1 MEIKLNY
8 KTKKIEDVKIGDYVK
23 SFNLETEKIEPRKVI
38 DTFRPVVKNPYKI
51 TFSDGGYIINSDK
64 HPILILRDEK
74 YLYKTVKDLYIGD
87 KVLNSN
93 NENCLITKIEKLD
106 SNEYKSDN
114 FYDIEV
120 EYNNNFF
127 AGFNG
132 LYCNHNSA
140 NANYPFFHYE
150 IELICQLKD
159 TRGTYE
165 TRCRHMDVT
174 IIINKWFMEKVLK
187 KEDIY
192 VFHMNEVPGLY
203 EALGDYEKF
212 DTLYKKYSKSVSKEH
227 KKKINAYTLF
237 NMFLFER
244 SLTGR
249 LYFVFADNITKGA
262 WKEPVYNTNLCC
274 FTGDT
279 KVIVL
284 NKLNNQWEDVEIS
297 KLVGNEENY
306 EVTCSP
312 KLRRQTSH
320 LPFTAFKTGVKE
332 VIKIKV
338 KYKHNENAFYIKCTK
353 DHLFLTHNREWVEAK
368 DLTNKSLFYV
378 KGINVK
384 EEWYGKNCDN
394 HCEVLEIID
403 EGEITDVYDLN
414 VPGASNFFLS
424 SGILV
429 HNCEINLPNK
439 PLDGSL
445 GTPEIASCIL
455 ASLNHG
461 YIKDERVPIACEYL
475 IRFLDN
481 MIDYMT
487 YDMEEVEYS
496 STKRRALGIGHS
508 DLFHFLAK
516 NKKFYNTEE
525 GKELI
530 HRRMESSYYN
540 LLKASNK
547 LAKEKGRCELYNDT
561 TYSEG
566 WLSFKDF
573 DNTYQLQEDWETLE
587 KDIKDYGLRNS
598 TVSACAPCGNS
609 AVVSNSTSGVE
620 PPRELETLKEDKNFK
635 ILKLVP
641 EYEKLKNYYTT
652 AWGLDFNNIDYF
664 KMLGIVQKFVDQAI
678 STNQYTNAFK
688 YEDQKV
694 PLKDVYNEIITAMN
708 SGLKTLYYQNFR
720 ANDNIDG
727 LKDEEAPKCGSGGC
741 EI

>member
-1 MEIKLNY
+1 MEIYVTKNSGELELYDPEKINEKVLYACEGLTNVNASDILMNTNIKIVNKIKSSEIQKALVQSAAELITAETPNYDIVAARLLNQKLRKEVYGQYAPKDFLTCVKHRVKEGWYDKSILEDYTEAEIEYFGTKIKYQLDEKLNY
-8 KTKKIEDVKIGDYVK
+8 NSMSQMYHKYLLKDKDKCIETPQEVFMIMNMLIFSKSENRKKWILEGYKLLSNKEV
-23 SFNLETEKIEPRKVI
+23 SFPTPVMNGLRTNFKKFISCNVI
-38 DTFRPVVKNPYKI
+38 DAGDSTKSLALTNARILQMTASKSGIGLNLSRIRGLGAEIGKGRVKHTGILPLAKAFEAA
-51 TFSDGGYIINSDK
+51 TGALTQQSRGG
-64 HPILILRDEK
+64 
-74 YLYKTVKDLYIGD
+74 
-87 KVLNSN
+87 
-93 NENCLITKIEKLD
+93 
-106 SNEYKSDN
+106 
-114 FYDIEV
+114 
-120 EYNNNFF
+120 
-127 AGFNG
+127 
-132 LYCNHNSA
+132 SA

-165 TRCRHMDVT
+165 TRCRHMDIT
-174 IIINKWFMEKVLK
+174 IIFNKWFMEKVLK
-187 KEDIY
+187 KEDIFI
-192 VFHMNEVPGLY
+192 FHMNEVPGLY

-227 KKKINAYTLF
+227 KKKINTYTLF

-249 LYFVFADNITKGA
+249 LYFVFADNIAKGP

-274 FTGDT
+274 
-279 KVIVL
+279 
-284 NKLNNQWEDVEIS
+284 
-297 KLVGNEENY
+297 
-306 EVTCSP
+306 
-312 KLRRQTSH
+312 
-320 LPFTAFKTGVKE
+320 
-332 VIKIKV
+332 
-338 KYKHNENAFYIKCTK
+338 
-353 DHLFLTHNREWVEAK
+353 
-368 DLTNKSLFYV
+368 
-378 KGINVK
+378 
-384 EEWYGKNCDN
+384 
-394 HCEVLEIID
+394 
-403 EGEITDVYDLN
+403 EIT
-414 VPGASNFFLS
+414 
-424 SGILV
+424 
-429 HNCEINLPNK
+429 LPNK

-461 YIKDERVPIACEYL
+461 YIKDERIPVACEYL

-587 KDIKDYGLRNS
+587 KDIKEYGLRNS

-652 AWGLDFNNIDYF
+652 SWGYDFNNIDYF

-678 STNQYTNAFK
+678 STNQYTNTFK
-688 YEDQKV
+688 YEDQKI
-694 PLKDVYNEIITAMN
+694 PLKDVYNEILTAMN
-708 SGLKTLYYQNFR
+708 YGLKTLYYQNFK

-727 LKDEEAPKCGSGGC
+727 LKEEQEEQKCGSGGC

>member
-1 MEIKLNY
+1 MEIYVTKNSGELELYDPEKINEKVLYACEGLLNVSASDILMNTNIKIVNKIKSSEIQKALVQSAAELITKDSPNYDIVAARLLNQALRKEVYGQYAPKDFLTCVKYRVKEGWYDKSILEDYTEAEIEYFGTKIKYQLDEKLNY
-8 KTKKIEDVKIGDYVK
+8 NSISQMYHKYLLKNNGKCIETPQEVFMVMNMYIFAKSENRKKWILEGYKLLANREV
-23 SFNLETEKIEPRKVI
+23 SFPTPVMNGLRSNYKKFISCNVI
-38 DTFRPVVKNPYKI
+38 DAGDSTKSLALTNARILQMTASKSGIGLNLSRIRGLGADIGKGRVKHTGILPLAKAFEAA
-51 TFSDGGYIINSDK
+51 TGALTQQSRGG
-64 HPILILRDEK
+64 
-74 YLYKTVKDLYIGD
+74 
-87 KVLNSN
+87 
-93 NENCLITKIEKLD
+93 
-106 SNEYKSDN
+106 
-114 FYDIEV
+114 
-120 EYNNNFF
+120 
-127 AGFNG
+127 
-132 LYCNHNSA
+132 SA

-165 TRCRHMDVT
+165 TRCRHIDIT
-174 IIINKWFMEKVLK
+174 IIFNKWFMEKVLK
-187 KEDIY
+187 KEDIFI
-192 VFHMNEVPGLY
+192 FHMNEVPGLY

-227 KKKINAYTLF
+227 KKKVNAYTLF

-249 LYFVFADNITKGA
+249 LYFVFADNIAKGP
-262 WKEPVYNTNLCC
+262 WKEPVYNVNLCC
-274 FTGDT
+274 
-279 KVIVL
+279 
-284 NKLNNQWEDVEIS
+284 
-297 KLVGNEENY
+297 
-306 EVTCSP
+306 
-312 KLRRQTSH
+312 
-320 LPFTAFKTGVKE
+320 
-332 VIKIKV
+332 
-338 KYKHNENAFYIKCTK
+338 
-353 DHLFLTHNREWVEAK
+353 
-368 DLTNKSLFYV
+368 
-378 KGINVK
+378 
-384 EEWYGKNCDN
+384 
-394 HCEVLEIID
+394 
-403 EGEITDVYDLN
+403 EIT
-414 VPGASNFFLS
+414 
-424 SGILV
+424 
-429 HNCEINLPNK
+429 LPNK
-439 PLDGSL
+439 PLDSSL

-461 YIKDERVPIACEYL
+461 YIKDERIPVACEYL

-587 KDIKDYGLRNS
+587 KDIKEYGLRNS

-652 AWGLDFNNIDYF
+652 SWGYDFNNIDYF

-688 YEDQKV
+688 YEDQKI
-694 PLKDVYNEIITAMN
+694 PLKDVYNEILTAMN
-708 SGLKTLYYQNFR
+708 SGLKTLYYQNFK

-727 LKDEEAPKCGSGGC
+727 LKEEQEEQKCGSGGC

>member
-1 MEIKLNY
+1 MEIYVTKNSGELELYDPEKINEKVLYACEGLSNVNASDILMNTNIKIVNKIKSSEIQKALVQSAAELITAETPNYDIVASRLLNQKLRKEVYGQYAPKDFLTCVKYRVKEGWYDKSILEDYTEAEIEYFGTKIKYQLDEKLNY
-8 KTKKIEDVKIGDYVK
+8 NSMSQMYHKYILKDKDRCIETPQEVFMLMQLYIFAKSENRKKWILEGYKLLSNREV
-23 SFNLETEKIEPRKVI
+23 SFPTPVMNGLRTNFKKFISCNVI
-38 DTFRPVVKNPYKI
+38 DAGDSTKSLALTNARILQMTASKSGIGLNMSRIRGLGAEIGKGRVKHTGILPLAKAFEAA
-51 TFSDGGYIINSDK
+51 TGALTQQSRGG
-64 HPILILRDEK
+64 
-74 YLYKTVKDLYIGD
+74 
-87 KVLNSN
+87 
-93 NENCLITKIEKLD
+93 
-106 SNEYKSDN
+106 
-114 FYDIEV
+114 
-120 EYNNNFF
+120 
-127 AGFNG
+127 
-132 LYCNHNSA
+132 SA

-165 TRCRHMDVT
+165 TRCRHMDIT
-174 IIINKWFMEKVLK
+174 IMINKWFMEKVLK
-187 KEDIY
+187 KEDIFI
-192 VFHMNEVPGLY
+192 FHMNEVPGLY

-212 DTLYKKYSKSVSKEH
+212 DILYKKYSKSVTKEH

-249 LYFVFADNITKGA
+249 LYFVFADNIAKGP

-274 FTGDT
+274 
-279 KVIVL
+279 
-284 NKLNNQWEDVEIS
+284 
-297 KLVGNEENY
+297 
-306 EVTCSP
+306 
-312 KLRRQTSH
+312 
-320 LPFTAFKTGVKE
+320 
-332 VIKIKV
+332 
-338 KYKHNENAFYIKCTK
+338 
-353 DHLFLTHNREWVEAK
+353 
-368 DLTNKSLFYV
+368 
-378 KGINVK
+378 
-384 EEWYGKNCDN
+384 
-394 HCEVLEIID
+394 
-403 EGEITDVYDLN
+403 EIT
-414 VPGASNFFLS
+414 
-424 SGILV
+424 
-429 HNCEINLPNK
+429 LPNK

-461 YIKDERVPIACEYL
+461 YIKDERIPVACEYL

-547 LAKEKGRCELYNDT
+547 LAKEKGKCELYNDT

-573 DNTYQLQEDWETLE
+573 DNTYQLQEDWQTLE
-587 KDIKDYGLRNS
+587 KDIKEYGLRNS

-641 EYEKLKNYYTT
+641 DYERLKNYYTT
-652 AWGLDFNNIDYF
+652 SWGYDFNNIDYF

-678 STNQYTNAFK
+678 STNQYTNTFK
-688 YEDQKV
+688 YEDQKI
-694 PLKDVYNEIITAMN
+694 PLKDVYNEILTAMN
-708 SGLKTLYYQNFR
+708 SGLKTLYYQNFK

-727 LKDEEAPKCGSGGC
+727 LKEEQEEQKCGSGGC